1 MKKTLLFVAAAVTA
15 LFSACSSD
23 ELVNGNDVVNVSFNA
38 SFDQVMPTRGVSGES
53 DGTAATKLYV
63 AVYNKDN
70 QLIKAISK
78 IGVDGSEG
86 TVTVSGKAATVN
98 FQLVKGQ
105 TYNFV
110 FWAQNPNATAGAV
123 VFNPETGKVSVD
135 YTQIKA
141 NDESLDAFTAHVNN
155 LTVTGTIA
163 QDVTLKR
170 PWAQVN
176 YGSAQADWDAAGDAG
191 ITVAKSKVTV
201 NNVYTTLNALTG
213 EVVGEAT
220 PTDVVLAAN
229 TIPASAT
236 PARTLTVSGT
246 EYKYIGLNYL
256 LVGNEGQQSLIKA
269 DLEIQK
275 ADGTVINTLAFSNV
289 PVQRNYRTNIV
300 GNLLTSQTQFNIT
313 LDEMYEDESTVS
325 VWEGGIEKPETAEAV
340 DNNIYI
346 TSAEELAWV
355 SQQVASGNTF
365 AGKTLKM
372 TKNIDLNNKAWTPIG
387 SNADDAAH
395 NFQGIFDGQNF
406 TISNLN
412 VDLTATPAYRSAGLF
427 GAVSGSAVLKNFTVA
442 NATVKNITSGSA
454 TDNGTAVVAG
464 SFTYSGGGTI
474 ENVSVKN
481 STVEGNRYV
490 GGVAGYFGGTVKN
503 CTVDGLIMTAKPDNL
518 TGSYDNGD
526 KVGGVVGYAN
536 STTNT
541 ITNNTIKNFT
551 ITAYRDFGGILGCG
565 NLTSTTVS
573 SNTVTDGTLIIDQ
586 ITNSYGAK
594 TANANAVVGRVLGGS
609 VDASNASSNVSIG
622 EKIAN
627 GIMYSVND
635 KTYTLAAGANIATA
649 INSGKSKGLTEFTLD
664 LAAGSYNMVSPTTGS
679 AVTIKFNGQG
689 ESTELHM
696 ENLELNASFCTLE
709 FNDVK
714 LMCNNKSEYKGIQHG
729 TKETYNNCY
738 FTGVRHLYA
747 TTTEF
752 NNCHFTQDY
761 YQYCVFVYGTND
773 CTFNNC
779 TFNSVGKTAKVY
791 KENES
796 VAKKVTFSGCTFTTT
811 AEAAQAA
818 MTAAGK
824 SGDWKTA
831 IEIDG
836 QTIDWTININ
846 NCTETGHAHGEKV
859 TTSTLYNVDA
869 NANSNTKVYIDGVQQ
884 AQVWK
889 Q

>member
-1 MKKTLLFVAAAVTA
+1 MRKTLLLVAAAVTA
-15 LFSACSSD
+15 LFSACSGD
-23 ELVNGNDVVNVSFNA
+23 ELANTNVADGNMVNVSFSANL
-38 SFDQVMPTRGVSGES
+38 DQVMPTRSVAGES

-63 AVYNKDN
+63 AVYNADK
-70 QLIKAISK
+70 QLIPAISH
-78 IGVDGSEG
+78 IGTDAGG
-86 TVTVSGKAATVN
+86 KDFVTVSGKTATVN

-105 TYNFV
+105 TYSFV
-110 FWAQNPNATAGAV
+110 FWAQNPNATALA
-123 VFNPETGKVSVD
+123 FDAENKKVTINYD
-135 YTQIKA
+135 KA
-141 NDESLDAFTAHVNN
+141 NDETLDAFTAHVND
-155 LTVTGTIA
+155 LTVTGAI
-163 QDVTLKR
+163 QQSVTLKR

-176 YGSAQADWDAAGDAG
+176 YGSAQSDWDAASAAG

-201 NNVYTTLNALTG
+201 NNIYSTLNVLTG
-213 EVVGEAT
+213 QVEGEAKT
-220 PTDVVLAAN
+220 ADVELAAN

-256 LVGNEGQQSLIKA
+256 LVGNEGEQSLIKA

-275 ADGTVINTLAFSNV
+275 EDGTVINTLAFSNV

-387 SNADDAAH
+387 SNIDDASH
-395 NFQGIFDGQNF
+395 TFQGTFDGQSF
-406 TISNLN
+406 TVSNLN
-412 VDLTATPAYRSAGLF
+412 VDLTATPKDQAAGLF
-427 GAVSGSAVLKNFTVA
+427 GTIKGVLKNLTIN
-442 NATVKNITSGSA
+442 NATVKSLITDPTA
-454 TDNGTAVVAG
+454 NGTAVVVG
-464 SFTYSGGGTI
+464 SMGYGGTI
-474 ENVSVKN
+474 ENVHVKTA
-481 STVEGNRYV
+481 TVEGNRR
-490 GGVAGYFGGTVKN
+490 VAGIVGYVQGKVLN
-503 CTVDGLIMTAKPDNL
+503 CSVVDITLTAKPDNL
-518 TGSYDNGD
+518 GSGWDNGD
-526 KVGGVVGYAN
+526 KVGCIAGQTNAN
-536 STTNT
+536 SGDEMSGNT
-541 ITNNTIKNFT
+541 ANNFT
-551 ITAYRDFGGILGCG
+551 ITAYRDMGGIIGAADV
-565 NLTSTTVS
+565 NNVS
-573 SNTVTDGTLIIDQ
+573 FTNNTATNGTIIIDQ
-586 ITNSYGAK
+586 TGMSA
-594 TANANAVVGRVLGGS
+594 TPPNAAGVVGRVLGGS
-609 VDASNASSNVSIG
+609 VDASNTSSNVSIG

-627 GIMYSVND
+627 GIMYSVNS

-649 INSGKSKGLTEFTLD
+649 INNGKSKGLTEFTLD

-696 ENLELNASFCTLE
+696 ENLELDASFCTLE